1 MKTRIG
7 SGALVDAVLN
17 GTDRHFAAL
26 DLVTAQGT
34 AVPAT
39 LTALTA
45 VAGDSLAIRNAPLD
59 SKALLVQAWADVQ
72 TLGTL
77 QIRSPKL
84 HDNVRGI
91 RYGTTVGDT
100 RPFLPRGVGQRV
112 FPNDVLTVELTGA
125 ATAGDIESVCM
136 LMYYPTLPGADARF
150 ISSEELLRRAV
161 NIFTVENTLSLGTA
175 GGYSGGEAINV
186 ENDQFHANAQYALVG
201 YTCTVE
207 CAAIAWRGVDTGNL
221 RVGGPGLEDEREIT
235 ADWFRRLSDWFK
247 VPMIPVFSAENKGG
261 ILIDGVQDENGADT
275 TVTSIF
281 VELAR

>member
-1 MKTRIG
+1 MRSLLIP
-7 SGALVDAVLN
+7 LVTTVLR
-17 GTDRHFAAL
+17 GCDRHYAAL

-39 LTALTA
+39 LTALAA
-45 VAGDSLAIRNAPLD
+45 VAGDSLAVRNAPID
-59 SKALLVQAWADVQ
+59 SKAMILQLWADVQ

-77 QIRSPKL
+77 QVRSPKL

-100 RPFLPRGVGQRV
+100 RPFLGRGVGQRIY
-112 FPNDVLTVELTGA
+112 PNDVLTVELTAA
-125 ATAGDIESVCM
+125 ATAGDIETVCM
-136 LMYYPTLPGADARF
+136 LNYYPDLPGAAARF
-150 ISSEELLRRAV
+150 LTPDEVMRRAI
-161 NIFTVENTLSLGTA
+161 NIFTVENTLALGTA
-175 GGYSGGEAINV
+175 GGYSGGEALNT
-186 ENDQFHANAQYALVG
+186 ESDQFHANGLYALIG

-221 RVGGPGLEDEREIT
+221 RVGGPGLNTEREYT
-235 ADWFRRLSDWFK
+235 SKWFMQLSDAFK
-247 VPMIPVFSAENKGG
+247 IPLCPVFSAENKGG

-281 VELAR
+281 VELSR